1 MMGCLG
7 RVGCLVILVMIL
19 VLSVA
24 AWFARDWVMDNV
36 PFGQRHAAQQS
47 AVWQS
52 ATPDGAKRATTA
64 LAGLQRRGGPV
75 FANVTPG
82 DMLAYILKEF
92 AAVLPKSADSIQA
105 AVIGERLHIRAVVK
119 ASDLGTDVLGPLAYV
134 VRDRERV
141 EFGGTLRV
149 IRPGFSEYQVKTFR
163 VRDMSLP
170 QSALPLLIRQLGGSS
185 RPKELAADGLPLV
198 TPEYIGDVRVA
209 NGRITVYKRQ

>member
-36 PFGQRHAAQQS
+36 PFGQRHATQQA

-52 ATPDGAKRATTA
+52 ATPDGAKRATA
-64 LAGLQRRGGPV
+64 SLAALQRRGGPV

-105 AVIGERLHIRAVVK
+105 SVVGERLHIRARVRT
-119 ASDLGTDVLGPLAYV
+119 ADLGSDVLGPMAYV
-134 VRDRERV
+134 LKERERI

-149 IRPGFSEYQVKTFR
+149 IRPGLSEYQVKTFR
-163 VRDMSLP
+163 VRDVALP
-170 QSALPLLIRQLGGSS
+170 QSVLPLLIRRLSGVA
-185 RPKELAADGLPLV
+185 RPKELSEDGLPLL

-209 NGRITVYKRQ
+209 NGRITVYKKQ